1 MPKTE
6 KELQDV
12 ILAWIVRRK
21 ILLTQDAI
29 DDLAREI
36 IRLGPFAQTKET
48 INGQT

>member
-36 IRLGPFAQTKET
+36 IRLGPFNQQRRHIDGKT
-48 INGQT
+48 